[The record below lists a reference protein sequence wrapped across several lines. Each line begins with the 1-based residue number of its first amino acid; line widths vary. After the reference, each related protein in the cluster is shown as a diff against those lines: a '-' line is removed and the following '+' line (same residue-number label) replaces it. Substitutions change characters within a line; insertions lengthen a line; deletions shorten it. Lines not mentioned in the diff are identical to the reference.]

1 MATKRQRRKRRRRGT
16 EGRPAAPRATDG
28 VSLPGQTTSESP
40 KRRDPVA
47 LATGGAD
54 PVVRPAHRRPGDRPR
69 APWGSFPLSE
79 MVVFVGVVVLIAG
92 FFVAPPQ
99 GFVMIAVG
107 LGLGSLAGLELS
119 VREHFAGYRSH
130 TLLLSAAIGVPILGV
145 LFVATRISTPICVA
159 AGVVAFG
166 GSAWLFTQAF
176 RRRSGGA
183 LFRLRG

>member
-1 MATKRQRRKRRRRGT
+1 MATKRQRRKRRRRAT
-16 EGRPAAPRATDG
+16 EGPPSDRRATGG
-28 VSLPGQTTSESP
+28 VSLTGQTTSDSP

-54 PVVRPAHRRPGDRPR
+54 PAVRRSRGRPGDRPR

-79 MVVFVGVVVLIAG
+79 IVVFIGIVVLIAG

-119 VREHFAGYRSH
+119 VREHFAAYRSH
-130 TLLLSAAIGVPILGV
+130 TLILSAAIGVPIFGV

-159 AGVVAFG
+159 VGLVAFG

-183 LFRLRG
+183 LFRLRD